1 MDVLIAKWMT
11 VAGIANSIS
20 CSRILYEAHIWQELA
35 EVKLKSSD
43 ESMFQGK
50 RCIV

>member
-11 VAGIANSIS
+11 VAGIAKSIS
-20 CSRILYEAHIWQELA
+20 CSKILYEAHIWQKLA
-35 EVKLKSSD
+35 EVKLKSSN